1 MDQGNEPAMLDI
13 ILFDLDDTLYS
24 TTEFALRARR
34 WAVRSMIENGLQAD
48 EEEAFQELSEVVAE
62 FSSNYEHHFERLIDR
77 MGHGRLG
84 GHNPAVIVAAGI
96 VAYHRTKQAEMEV
109 LPDAGEL
116 LDHLRPLGTRL
127 GIVSAGLQVKQAEK
141 LIRLRILP
149 YFDPKAIFFS
159 DQMGVSKP
167 NPKIYLKACAAVG
180 VDPARAMYIGD
191 RPGHDIAPAR
201 AIGMRTVLYRGA
213 GGKYAEE
220 EPDVPA
226 HHDIRDMRELI
237 PILSQEYGIG
247 AT

>member
-1 MDQGNEPAMLDI
+1 MQQADEPAMLDI

-34 WAVRSMIENGLQAD
+34 WAVRAMIEKGLQAD
-48 EEEAFQELSEVVAE
+48 EEEAFQELSEVVTE

-77 MGHGRLG
+77 MGHARLG

-109 LPDAGEL
+109 LPDVRECLDEL
-116 LDHLRPLGTRL
+116 QTLGTRL

-167 NPKIYLKACAAVG
+167 NPKIYQKACAALG
-180 VDPARAMYIGD
+180 VPPSRAMYVGD
-191 RPGHDIAPAR
+191 RPSHDTTPAR
-201 AIGMRTVLYRGA
+201 QVGLRTVLYRGA

-220 EPDVPA
+220 RPDVPP

-237 PILSQEYGIG
+237 PILREEYVLG